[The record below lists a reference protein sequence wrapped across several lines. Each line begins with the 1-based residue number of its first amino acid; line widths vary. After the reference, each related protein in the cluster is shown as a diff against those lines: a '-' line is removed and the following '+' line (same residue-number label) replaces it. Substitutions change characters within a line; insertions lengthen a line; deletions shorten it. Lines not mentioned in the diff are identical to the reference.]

1 MDKKKYSHSEF
12 MQGKQNALRGDEV
25 ASANLRCRV
34 MPSNIEKWKKAAKE
48 TDKTLTE
55 FVVEACNEKA
65 DKNNVT

>member
-1 MDKKKYSHSEF
+1 MTEKEYDHSNF
-12 MQGKQNALRGDEV
+12 MKGKQYALRGDEV

-34 MPSNIEKWKKAAKE
+34 MPSNIERWKKAAKE

-65 DKNNVT
+65 DKNNET

>member
-1 MDKKKYSHSEF
+1 MTKKYSHAEF
-12 MQGKQNALRGDEV
+12 MKGKQNAMRGDEV

-34 MPSNIEKWKKAAKE
+34 MPSNIERWKKAAKE

-65 DKNNVT
+65 DKNNGT

>member
-1 MDKKKYSHSEF
+1 MTKKYSHSEF
-12 MQGKQNALRGDEV
+12 MKGKQYALQGDEV

-34 MPSNIEKWKKAAKE
+34 MLSNIEKWKKAAKE

-65 DKNNVT
+65 DKKIET